1 MAVAI
6 KESNSTLN
14 EARARRKLEKTQE
27 ILEDLT
33 RDVKDGRRLSLLDR
47 MAAVRRLVEEG
58 RMLTYELLLPVLFTL
73 KGKPYTLQDHFPFS
87 PQFNCHLPAMSVWK
101 AARQVS
107 KSTSVSASGI
117 ALANAVP
124 FRTLLYVCPLYE
136 QIRRLSG
143 NYVRAFIDQSPVREL
158 WTGTTTENS
167 VLQRSFRNNSKMI
180 FSFALLDAD
189 RIRGIA
195 ADMVT
200 IDEVQDMDSDHLPI
214 IRETMAVSDWK
225 LQRFMGT
232 PKTLDNTIEGL
243 WRDSSMA
250 EWFVPCWACGKMN
263 IPSLEF
269 DLERMLGPLR
279 DDITPDNPATICANP
294 RCGLPINPRYGRWVH
309 RYENRR
315 WEFSGYHVPQVLLP
329 MHYGN
334 RRAWGELLG
343 KQRGAANTAPHVFI
357 NEVLGESS
365 AMGNQL
371 LTLDDVLRTATLP
384 WSNHPN
390 DPDATMWDWLV
401 DYPHKVLSIDW
412 GGGGARK
419 KTGMATSG
427 AKIEL
432 NSYTTLALLGRR
444 VDGQIHVL
452 WGKRL
457 LTPHEHVREA
467 EECWYWGRRF
477 RPNAV
482 PHDYTGAGTVRETI
496 LVQAGVPISLIMPI
510 AYVRSASASLML
522 YVPPTPGHQRDH
534 YNLDKTR
541 SLLYMCT
548 AFKLGLIKTFRD
560 DYVDKDNPGLL
571 RDLIALVDEKIESP
585 HARDIYIIRKMEG
598 FTDDFAQA
606 INLGC
611 AALWH
616 MTEWPDFAQLAG
628 LPTAQPLGDDQVRAA
643 GNAATEW
650 TDEDFMEPGFFWMP

>member
-1 MAVAI
+1 
-6 KESNSTLN
+6 
-14 EARARRKLEKTQE
+14 
-27 ILEDLT
+27 
-33 RDVKDGRRLSLLDR
+33 
-47 MAAVRRLVEEG
+47 
-58 RMLTYELLLPVLFTL
+58 
-73 KGKPYTLQDHFPFS
+73 
-87 PQFNCHLPAMSVWK
+87 
-101 AARQVS
+101 
-107 KSTSVSASGI
+107 
-117 ALANAVP
+117 
-124 FRTLLYVCPLYE
+124 
-136 QIRRLSG
+136 
-143 NYVRAFIDQSPVREL
+143 
-158 WTGTTTENS
+158 
-167 VLQRSFRNNSKMI
+167 
-180 FSFALLDAD
+180 
-189 RIRGIA
+189 
-195 ADMVT
+195 
-200 IDEVQDMDSDHLPI
+200 MDSDHLPI

-371 LTLDDVLRTATLP
+371 LTLDDVLRTAMLP
-384 WSNHPN
+384 WSNRPN

-401 DYPHKVLSIDW
+401 DYPHKVLAIDW

-522 YVPPTPGHQRDH
+522 YVPATPGHQRDH

-628 LPTAQPLGDDQVRAA
+628 LPTAQPLGEDQVRAA